1 MLLHAKLTN
10 PRLSSVVSTQGA
22 TKIEELIHEDH
33 NVKRKR
39 EKFQLQSSLLSKVT
53 RLLSLHGSR
62 LANASWSNDS
72 AGSGKLIPLRI
83 NVYLLTTPFV
93 LNCKSFQLSW
103 QSNYFHVW
111 PCLVSKKFPTV
122 SITSNLRTHA

>member
-10 PRLSSVVSTQGA
+10 PRLSSVVSTQSA
-22 TKIEELIHEDH
+22 AKIEELIQEDH

-72 AGSGKLIPLRI
+72 ARSGKLIPLLI
-83 NVYLLTTPFV
+83 NVYLLTTQRE
-93 LNCKSFQLSW
+93 LHENCFEKCHSG
-103 QSNYFHVW
+103 
-111 PCLVSKKFPTV
+111 TV
-122 SITSNLRTHA
+122 SLDTSPAVA